1 MSTVTIDYIGHS
13 GFLAETE
20 EVLMLFDYYQ
30 GDLSMLDEKPAEKP
44 LFVFASHVHGDHFN
58 PQIFDLAKGERNVTY
73 LLSFD
78 IRKSSRMP
86 EVRGLKVS
94 FLDAGRAYEIPGL
107 GKVETLLSTDEGVAF
122 LVDTGS
128 AVIYHAGDLN
138 WWHWEDEGK
147 AYCANMAANY
157 RRSIAK
163 LAADVRDESADC
175 GCAPVIDVAMA
186 PLDPRLEDA
195 YDMGIAWL
203 LEQIPVR
210 TVFPM
215 HIWEKYDWIDRYCR
229 EHPADADRIVRIRE
243 NGTVFEV

>member
-30 GDLSMLDEKPAEKP
+30 GDLSMLDEKPAGKP

-94 FLDAGRAYEIPGL
+94 FLDAGKSYEISGL
-107 GKVETLLSTDEGVAF
+107 GTVETLLSTDEGVAF
-122 LVDTGS
+122 LVETGS

-138 WWHWEDEGK
+138 WWDWEEADPDIKALREKRYTDEIK
-147 AYCANMAANY
+147 
-157 RRSIAK
+157 K
-163 LAADVRDESADC
+163 LAGRR
-175 GCAPVIDVAMA
+175 IDIAFAV
-186 PLDPRLEDA
+186 LDDRLGAGELNGLNRFLSICDPA
-195 YDMGIAWL
+195 YVL
-203 LEQIPVR
+203 
-210 TVFPM
+210 PM
-215 HIWEKYDWIDRYCR
+215 HFWQDGSVVERFKAQTDDPEKILDTARGD
-229 EHPADADRIVRIRE
+229 H
-243 NGTVFEV
+243 FELNF